1 MANLLRPLLQPVLV
15 PLAQRGLGLGTGGA
29 AVWAPYPAPSGFR
42 WDFVT
47 SNGDRVTSNGEP
59 VVALVEIA

>member
-1 MANLLRPLLQPVLV
+1 MPIWLGQKP
-15 PLAQRGLGLGTGGA
+15 RGSIALGSLGTGGA